1 MEQPEYRVVGSLL
14 EYFLMKMYFVDFN
27 FIIYLDF
34 MLIKSYLNDK
44 ASNFTLYSRFS
55 LLHTGNRSPSANDS
69 LHI

>member
-34 MLIKSYLNDK
+34 MLIKLYLNDK

-55 LLHTGNRSPSANDS
+55 LLHTGN
-69 LHI
+69 